1 MTNKQE
7 LAPPRQIQEQAARF
21 MERAESD
28 CSINSDNHADT
39 SDHHEE
45 DLSGR
50 DGGKT
55 TSTSDSV
62 SGGPNTFSQ
71 AESQKVFRLRI
82 AVIGVLIL
90 TALAVSSA
98 VFKITVQGE
107 VDEFETQYEGASSKV
122 IDSFEDIM
130 IKMESVAGL
139 GVSFT
144 SEGQRLSA
152 EKEDAI
158 HESWPFVSLYDFPTR
173 ARNVLQLSGALMVG
187 MSPVLKGSLFE
198 AWDDYVDDPDNQVW
212 IDEFLA
218 YQEGQGFEDLHNRK
232 SHFGTVSDNRTV
244 DVMHYYSNGTVVP
257 EASGSDWYLPSWQ
270 TCPYVR
276 QGLVNNNQLRYENT
290 TRAIQRVYDTSS
302 AVLGGMMM
310 APPGSP
316 DSPDPLT
323 ALLSSLRSAQ
333 ANVSTPYLGDPMTD
347 LFIPIFDTF
356 DGAKRRVVGVMTA
369 LIHWKANFRN
379 VLPESAQ
386 GIVVVLEYHCGSHAP
401 TAEGE
406 SRRRTKETGTES
418 RDLATT
424 FEIISPSDFE
434 TDAPSSISTS
444 SYWDP
449 EPTPKANE
457 ENETSAPTNAPTTAT
472 TQSTSAGQ
480 EHSQTAEEERMDAG
494 EETPSEEGGSFFT
507 YIIEGSEAHVLGLG
521 DLHDPTFDE
530 FMRKGTFSIDTLDD
544 GTISGVPIDQKCS
557 YNLYVY
563 PSQSYYEGYIT
574 TSPLTITLVIVAVF
588 IFAIITFLCYNRLVE
603 RRQKR
608 ILKKAT
614 QSSALVSS
622 LFPKNVRDRLLA
634 GGAPEISRVEL
645 GTKSRLKGFMAG
657 NEDDDDA
664 QAAPIADLFP
674 HCTVFFADITGFTA
688 WSSTRE
694 PSQVFILLQ
703 TVYQAFDQLAKR
715 RRVFKVETI
724 GDCYMAVT
732 GLPDPQDSH
741 ASIMVRFAYDC
752 IVKMREVTKDL
763 ESELG
768 PDTTEL
774 SMRVGLHSGPV
785 TAGVLRG
792 DRARFQLFG
801 DTVNTASR
809 MESTG
814 VRGKIQVSEAT
825 AAILREHGRDH
836 WLMQRSDAVKAKG
849 KGVLKTFWA
858 NPKMRNRSQSVVSS
872 DGEEE
877 PSESSSDGS
886 KALQQAQIR
895 LVDWI
900 VKLMQDDVR
909 KIIVARKKGSQKS
922 NRGPAPSFI
931 PPDGSTCMD
940 EVQDFIHMPKFGD
953 HAKKAHTDDYRRI
966 QIDDDITQELGEY
979 VAGIAKM
986 YRHNPFHNFEHACHV
1001 TMSVNKLIRRIVS
1014 PELDEMDEGSYKAS
1028 ENKLAAHLH
1037 DYTYGINSDPLA
1049 MFAMTF
1055 SALIHDVDH
1064 RGVSNTQLASEDPGM
1079 ATKYDK
1085 KSIAEQNSLD
1095 LAWGLLMED
1104 RFSKLR
1110 KYLFVSEEELLR
1122 FRQLIVNIVLAT
1134 DIFDKELN
1142 DLRKNR
1148 WKRAFSMDKK
1158 AEDIHHSNLRAT
1170 IVLEHIIQAS
1180 DVSHTMQHWHVYQKW
1195 NKCLFM
1201 EMHSAY
1207 KAGRLSKDPA
1217 SFWYK
1222 GEIGFFDNYIIP
1234 LAKKLKDCGV
1244 FGVSSDEY
1252 LNYALQNRAEWEE
1265 RGQDIVA
1272 MLVEEV
1278 TKPKQIDRSAVNP

>member
-1 MTNKQE
+1 MANKQE
-7 LAPPRQIQEQAARF
+7 QAALSQEQAARN
-21 MERAESD
+21 MATAESD
-28 CSINSDNHADT
+28 YSINSENHTDT
-39 SDHHEE
+39 SDRHED
-45 DLSGR
+45 DLSGI
-50 DGGKT
+50 DTAGGKT
-55 TSTSDSV
+55 TNSSDSAN
-62 SGGPNTFSQ
+62 GGPNKFSQ
-71 AESQKVFRLRI
+71 VESQKVFRLRM

-107 VDEFETQYEGASSKV
+107 VDEFETQYEGAASKV

-152 EKEDAI
+152 EEGGVI
-158 HESWPFVSLYDFPTR
+158 SESWPFVSLYDFPTR

-187 MSPVLKGSLFE
+187 MSPVLRGSLFE
-198 AWDDYVDDPDNQVW
+198 AWDEYVDDPDNQVW
-212 IDEFLA
+212 IDESIA
-218 YQEGQGFEDLHNRK
+218 YQEGQGLGNLQSQK
-232 SHFGTVSDNRTV
+232 SHFGTVTDNRTV
-244 DVMHYYSNGTVVP
+244 DVMHYYGGGTVVP
-257 EASGSDWYLPSWQ
+257 EVPGSNWYLPAWQ

-276 QGLVNNNQLRYENT
+276 QGLVNNNHLRYENT

-316 DSPDPLT
+316 DSPDPFT

-356 DGAKRRVVGVMTA
+356 DGAKRRVVGVMAA
-369 LIHWKANFRN
+369 LIHWKSNFRN

-386 GIVVVLEYHCGSHAP
+386 GIVVVLEYKCGNS
-401 TAEGE
+401 TTMVNDSERRRRAEG
-406 SRRRTKETGTES
+406 TATEA

-424 FEIISPSDFE
+424 FEIISVES
-434 TDAPSSISTS
+434 DAPSSTPTS
-444 SYWDP
+444 SYWNP
-449 EPTPKANE
+449 APTSKANE
-457 ENETSAPTNAPTTAT
+457 ESGTSAPTNAPTKAAT
-472 TQSTSAGQ
+472 QFTSGEQQHAQSM
-480 EHSQTAEEERMDAG
+480 EDEERMDTG
-494 EETPSEEGGSFFT
+494 EHTPSEEGGSFFT
-507 YIIEGSEAHVLGLG
+507 YIIEGSQAHALGLG

-530 FMRKGTFSIDTLDD
+530 FVRKGTFSIDTLDD
-544 GTISGVPIDQKCS
+544 GTISGVPIDQTCS

-574 TSPLTITLVIVAVF
+574 TAPLTITLVIVAVF
-588 IFAIITFLCYNRLVE
+588 IFAIITFLCFNRLVE

-614 QSSALVSS
+614 QSSAIISS

-634 GGAPEISRVEL
+634 GGAPEIPRVEL

-657 NEDDDDA
+657 NEQDDDA
-664 QAAPIADLFP
+664 EAAPIADLFP
-674 HCTVFFADITGFTA
+674 HCTVFFADIAGFTA

-694 PSQVFILLQ
+694 PSQVFVLLQ

-752 IVKMREVTKDL
+752 VVKMREVTKDL

-836 WLMQRSDAVKAKG
+836 WLMQRADAVKAKG

-858 NPKMRNRSQSVVSS
+858 NPKMRNLSQSVVSS

-877 PSESSSDGS
+877 PSEPSSDGS
-886 KALQQAQIR
+886 NALQQAQIR

-900 VKLMQDDVR
+900 VKLMLDDVR
-909 KIIVARKKGSQKS
+909 KIIVARKIGSQKS

-931 PPDGSTCMD
+931 PPDSSTCMD
-940 EVQDFIHMPKFGD
+940 EVQDYIHMPKFGD

-966 QIDDDITQELGEY
+966 QIDDDIAQELGEY

-1064 RGVSNTQLASEDPGM
+1064 RGVSNMQLASEDPVM
-1079 ATKYDK
+1079 ATKYHK

-1104 RFSKLR
+1104 HFSKLR
-1110 KYLFVSEEELLR
+1110 KYIFVSEEELLR

-1148 WKRAFSMDKK
+1148 WKRAFSIDKK

-1201 EMHSAY
+1201 EMHGAF
-1207 KAGRLSKDPA
+1207 KAGRLAKDPA

-1278 TKPKQIDRSAVNP
+1278 SKPKQLKGSVPNP